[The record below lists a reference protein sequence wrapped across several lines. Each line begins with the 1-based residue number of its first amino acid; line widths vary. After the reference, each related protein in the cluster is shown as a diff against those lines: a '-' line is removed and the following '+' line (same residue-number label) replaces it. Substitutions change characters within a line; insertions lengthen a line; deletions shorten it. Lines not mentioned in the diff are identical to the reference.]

1 MAPVTPPTIAPTG
14 PNLAPATAPADAPA
28 TSEGGTSLTV
38 ADLRNLRT
46 IIDVASSRGAFRG
59 AELKGVGEA
68 FEKLDNFVKA
78 IDAKAQAETQAATGE
93 QPAPADAKE
102 SGNKADKK

>member
-1 MAPVTPPTIAPTG
+1 MPEDKKQDTAKTEATAEAPTG
-14 PNLAPATAPADAPA
+14 ARADAGNPE
-28 TSEGGTSLTV
+28 TGTSLTV

-68 FEKLDNFVKA
+68 FEKLDTFVKA
-78 IDAKAQAETQAATGE
+78 IDAKAQAEQQAATGD
-93 QPAPADAKE
+93 APADAKE
-102 SGNKADKK
+102 EQKTEKK

>member
-1 MAPVTPPTIAPTG
+1 MPEDKKQDTAKTEAPAEAPTG
-14 PNLAPATAPADAPA
+14 APADAGNPDA
-28 TSEGGTSLTV
+28 GTSLTV

-68 FEKLDNFVKA
+68 FEKLDTFVKA
-78 IDAKAQAETQAATGE
+78 IDAKAQAEAQATTGD
-93 QPAPADAKE
+93 APADAKKE
-102 SGNKADKK
+102 EEQKTDKK

>member
-1 MAPVTPPTIAPTG
+1 MPEDKKQESAKME
-14 PNLAPATAPADAPA
+14 APATAPADAPA
-28 TSEGGTSLTV
+28 PSEGGTSLTV

-93 QPAPADAKE
+93 QPATADAKE
-102 SGNKADKK
+102 SEDKADKK

>member
-1 MAPVTPPTIAPTG
+1 MPEDKKQDTAKTEAPAEAPTG
-14 PNLAPATAPADAPA
+14 APADAGKPDA
-28 TSEGGTSLTV
+28 GTSLTV

-68 FEKLDNFVKA
+68 FEKLDTFVKA
-78 IDAKAQAETQAATGE
+78 IDAKAQAETQAAAGD
-93 QPAPADAKE
+93 APADAKKE
-102 SGNKADKK
+102 EQKTDKK